1 MADQMDRLA
10 ERGVD
15 RANIHT
21 DRGFTGTNRDRPGL
35 EKALTAVRSG
45 DTLVVT
51 KIDRLGRSAADLA
64 AIGDSLYSRGVRLEY
79 GGTTYDPADP
89 FGKAMFQML
98 SMFAEF
104 EAGLLHQRTR
114 EGVAR
119 AKAAG
124 KYKGRK
130 PKLSDK
136 QRKHMWHLYDEKDWS
151 VSEIAAM
158 FGLSVSGTY
167 KYLRREKDARRQDQ
181 GG

>member
-1 MADQMDRLA
+1 
-10 ERGVD
+10 
-15 RANIHT
+15 
-21 DRGFTGTNRDRPGL
+21 
-35 EKALTAVRSG
+35 
-45 DTLVVT
+45 
-51 KIDRLGRSAADLA
+51 
-64 AIGDSLYSRGVRLEY
+64 
-79 GGTTYDPADP
+79 PADP

-136 QRKHMWHLYDEKDWS
+136 QRKHMWRLYDEENWS
-151 VSEIAAM
+151 VPEVADM

-167 KYLRREKDARRQDQ
+167 KYLRREKDSRDPAAAEDK
-181 GG
+181 GSTST